1 MICGRFACIII
12 YFTLF
17 GFDPGYSWAA
27 KSNLSSTNIISKK
40 TLINQDAVISLKKNY
55 SELQSQ
61 KTADQ
66 VQFAPQKLAHTWLK
80 PKLIEKAIAQNHSI
94 NPESSPEI
102 DRLWYLG
109 GMTLISAISLFLI
122 WILFSKPKQKHETL
136 QDLPLANKQLKLSEA
151 KGLSSEIAETQSD
164 ARENDLSQ
172 DITLTKLADLNIA
185 LDNLLK
191 VKKSTVQYEVG
202 QAEIPLT
209 NVDVIQEFIND
220 LQQVDNFNNTQLAQ
234 TTFKRQAIWKL
245 AKAKN
250 YYSIE
255 PLLKVISQVGTAD
268 KNLILEIVTQI
279 NQQSYQSINNELFA
293 ALAHENPEVRLRA
306 LRDLK
311 KIYQFVSPV
320 VTKIAQMQ
328 SDQDYEVR
336 QTAIQL
342 LRQLNASPLPT
353 FYDHSEAEAEV
364 DNLIVGKKN
373 EENLHL
379 VAYLLAELDAE
390 K

>member
-12 YFTLF
+12 YLTLF
-17 GFDPGYSWAA
+17 GFNPGYSWAA
-27 KSNLSSTNIISKK
+27 KSNLSSTNMISKK

-80 PKLIEKAIAQNHSI
+80 PELMEKAIAQDRSI
-94 NPESSPEI
+94 NPESPPEI

-122 WILFSKPKQKHETL
+122 WILFTKPRQKHKPL

-151 KGLSSEIAETQSD
+151 KGLSSKIAETQSD
-164 ARENDLSQ
+164 AGENDLPQ
-172 DITLTKLADLNIA
+172 DVALTELVDLNIA
-185 LDNLLK
+185 FGNPLK

-209 NVDVIQEFIND
+209 HVDVIQEFIND
-220 LQQVDNFNNTQLAQ
+220 LQQLDNSNNTQLAQ
-234 TTFKRQAIWKL
+234 TAFKRQAIWKL

-268 KNLILEIVTQI
+268 KNLILETVMQI

-293 ALAHENPEVRLRA
+293 VLADENPEVRLKA

-311 KIYQFVSPV
+311 NLYQFVSPV

-342 LRQLNASPLPT
+342 LRLLNASPLPT
-353 FYDHSEAEAEV
+353 FYDHSAAEAEV